1 MKTAKLLPA
10 LATCALALSAAATSP
25 ANAASPRAMQVAVA
39 DAALAPVA
47 QQGPKAEAI
56 RADLRHVRLPPG
68 FKIELFAVVPQA
80 RHMAISPS
88 GRTAFVGTHGSSVW
102 AASLRSDGAGVD
114 AVRAFAPSLEFKLA
128 NGVCFTPRGD
138 LIVVELNRVRRFAL
152 AGVAGGKDL
161 PDGPVTVTEVVPQG
175 GLIPPAEESSNHG
188 ARVCRV
194 ADDGRLY
201 IALGQPFNVPPLA
214 KVALFEQLGMGGIVR
229 MSADDGSGRE
239 VFARGIRNSVGMDF
253 NPKDKTL
260 WFTDNQTDNLGD
272 DVPPGELNHAT
283 AAGQHF
289 GYPYWNGHYKVAGS
303 RVAND
308 LKNLKEPAGAVFP
321 QVEFPAHQA
330 QLGMTFYSGQQFP
343 ARYRGGMFV
352 AAHGSWN
359 RSTPTGALIDFV
371 PLNADGSAGQSEVF
385 AQGWRD
391 VDTGN
396 YRGRPV
402 DVAPLKDG
410 SLLISDDKAG
420 AIYRVSYS
428 TPNSR

>member
-1 MKTAKLLPA
+1 MKPNPLL
-10 LATCALALSAAATSP
+10 LALLAGELALGTAAPSP
-25 ANAASPRAMQVAVA
+25 ANAASPTALKVAIA
-39 DAALAPVA
+39 DAALVA
-47 QQGPKAEAI
+47 QQGAKAEAI
-56 RADLRHVRLPPG
+56 RDSLKHIRLPPG

-80 RHMAISPS
+80 RHMAVSAS
-88 GRTAFVGTHGSSVW
+88 NRTVFVGTHGSSVW
-102 AASLRSDGAGVD
+102 AVNLRSDGVGVD
-114 AVRAFAPSLEFKLA
+114 AVRAFAPSLDFKLA

-138 LIVVELNRVRRFAL
+138 LIVVELNRVLRFAL
-152 AGVAGGKDL
+152 AGMDNDKGSPAAQ
-161 PDGPVTVTEVVPQG
+161 VTVAEVVPQG
-175 GLIPPAEESSNHG
+175 HLIPPAEESSNHG

-201 IALGQPFNVPPLA
+201 IALGQPFNVQPLA
-214 KVALFEQLGMGGIVR
+214 KVALYERLGMGGIVR

-303 RVAND
+303 RVALD
-308 LKNLKEPAGAVFP
+308 LKNLMEPAGAVFP

-343 ARYRGGMFV
+343 AKYRGGMFA

-371 PLNADGSAGQSEVF
+371 PLNADGSAGKSEVF
-385 AQGWRD
+385 AQGWLD

-420 AIYRVSYS
+420 AIYRVTYR
-428 TPNSR
+428 P

>member
-1 MKTAKLLPA
+1 MTAAKWLPLLA
-10 LATCALALSAAATSP
+10 ACALALSAAAPRP
-25 ANAASPRAMQVAVA
+25 ANAASPRAMKVAVA

-56 RADLRHVRLPPG
+56 RASLGHIRLPPG

-80 RHMAISPS
+80 RHMAVSPS
-88 GRTAFVGTHGSSVW
+88 GRTVFVGTHSHSVW
-102 AASLRSDGAGVD
+102 AVSLRSDGLAVD
-114 AVRAFAPSLEFKLA
+114 AVRAFAPSLDFNVP
-128 NGVCFTPRGD
+128 NGVCFTPGGD
-138 LIVVELNRVRRFAL
+138 LIVVELNRVLRFAL
-152 AGVAGGKDL
+152 AGGDGKGKGGEISPGAQVAAS
-161 PDGPVTVTEVVPQG
+161 EVVPQG
-175 GLIPPAEESSNHG
+175 QLIPPAEASSNHG

-194 ADDGRLY
+194 AEDGRLY

-214 KVALFEQLGMGGIVR
+214 KVALYERLGMGGIVR
-229 MSADDGSGRE
+229 MNAGDGSGRE

-303 RVAND
+303 RVALD
-308 LKNLKEPAGAVFP
+308 LKNLKEPAGAVFA
-321 QVEFPAHQA
+321 QAEFPAHQA

-343 ARYRGGMFV
+343 AHYRGGMFV

-359 RSTPTGALIDFV
+359 RSTPTGALVDFV
-371 PLNADGSAGQSEVF
+371 PLKADGSAGQPEVF
-385 AQGWRD
+385 AQGWLD
-391 VDTGN
+391 SETGS

-402 DVAPLKDG
+402 DVAPLQDG

-420 AIYRVSYS
+420 ALYRVSYA
-428 TPNSR
+428 P

>member
-1 MKTAKLLPA
+1 MTLPKLLPA
-10 LATCALALSAAATSP
+10 LVGYALALGAAAPNLVNAVSP
-25 ANAASPRAMQVAVA
+25 SAMKVAVA
-39 DAALAPVA
+39 NASLAPIA
-47 QQGPKAEAI
+47 QQGAKADAI
-56 RADLRHVRLPPG
+56 RDSLKHIRLPPG
-68 FKIELFAVVPQA
+68 FKIELWAVVPQA
-80 RHMAISPS
+80 RHMAVSAS
-88 GRTAFVGTHGSSVW
+88 NRTVFVGTHGSSVW
-102 AASLRSDGAGVD
+102 AVNLRSDGGVD
-114 AVRAFAPSLEFKLA
+114 SVRAFAPSLDFKLA

-138 LIVVELNRVRRFAL
+138 LIVVELNRVMRFAL
-152 AGVAGGKDL
+152 AGMDDDKGA
-161 PDGPVTVTEVVPQG
+161 PAAQVTAVEVVPQG
-175 GLIPPAEESSNHG
+175 HLIPPAEESSNHG

-194 ADDGRLY
+194 ADDGQLY

-214 KVALFEQLGMGGIVR
+214 KVALYERLGMGGIVR
-229 MSADDGSGRE
+229 MNANDGSGRE

-303 RVAND
+303 RVALD
-308 LKNLKEPAGAVFP
+308 LKNLMEPAGAVFP

-371 PLNADGSAGQSEVF
+371 PLNTDGSASQSEVF
-385 AQGWRD
+385 AQGWLD
-391 VDTGN
+391 SESGN

-420 AIYRVSYS
+420 AIYRVTYR
-428 TPNSR
+428 P